1 MSAILFAYIFSI
13 YGNEYGCK
21 MIKKIDILGI
31 QLDNYTVRE
40 AIMRVEAW
48 YDNNVLNVIEMVSM
62 QMLTESESD
71 PVLKEVISSLD
82 LAVIGEKG
90 ILQAAGVDTMQRIRE
105 TEENDFSDEFLKRVE
120 RNRKSVFIIGETQG
134 AVDEFTQELREE
146 YPKLVLA
153 GAAATE
159 NCVGDLEGVINEM
172 NAATPDV
179 IISIIPSPGQEHF
192 LVEHRDK
199 INANLWYGIGG
210 FEVHRK
216 RSRIKGFFWN
226 LIHRVRLKNSIEKY
240 ES

>member
-1 MSAILFAYIFSI
+1 M
-13 YGNEYGCK
+13 
-21 MIKKIDILGI
+21 
-31 QLDNYTVRE
+31 
-40 AIMRVEAW
+40 
-48 YDNNVLNVIEMVSM
+48 
-62 QMLTESESD
+62 
-71 PVLKEVISSLD
+71 
-82 LAVIGEKG
+82 
-90 ILQAAGVDTMQRIRE
+90 
-105 TEENDFSDEFLKRVE
+105 
-120 RNRKSVFIIGETQG
+120 
-134 AVDEFTQELREE
+134 E

>member
-1 MSAILFAYIFSI
+1 MFDILFAYIFSI

-48 YDNNVLNVIEMVSM
+48 YDNNMLNVIEMVSM

-159 NCVGDLEGVINEM
+159 NCVGDLEGVINEIM
-172 NAATPDV
+172 
-179 IISIIPSPGQEHF
+179 
-192 LVEHRDK
+192 R
-199 INANLWYGIGG
+199 
-210 FEVHRK
+210 R
-216 RSRIKGFFWN
+216 RRM
-226 LIHRVRLKNSIEKY
+226 
-240 ES
+240 

>member
-1 MSAILFAYIFSI
+1 MFDILFAYIFSI

-48 YDNNVLNVIEMVSM
+48 YDNNMLNVIEMVSM
-62 QMLTESESD
+62 QMLTESETD
-71 PVLKEVISSLD
+71 PVLKEVISSLN

-90 ILQAAGVDTMQRIRE
+90 ILQAAGADTMQRIRE
-105 TEENDFSDEFLKRVE
+105 TEENDFSNEFLKRVE
-120 RNRKSVFIIGETQG
+120 RNRKSVFIIGETQA
-134 AVDEFTQELREE
+134 AVDELKQELEEE

-159 NCVGDLEGVINEM
+159 NCVGDLEGVINEL

-179 IISIIPSPGQEHF
+179 IISIIPSPKQDYF

-199 INANLWYGIGG
+199 INANVWYGIGG

-216 RSRIKGFFWN
+216 RSKIKGFFWN
-226 LIHRVRLKNSIEKY
+226 LVHRVRLKNSIEKY

>member
-1 MSAILFAYIFSI
+1 MGS
-13 YGNEYGCK
+13 
-21 MIKKIDILGI
+21 
-31 QLDNYTVRE
+31 
-40 AIMRVEAW
+40 
-48 YDNNVLNVIEMVSM
+48 EMC
-62 QMLTESESD
+62 
-71 PVLKEVISSLD
+71 
-82 LAVIGEKG
+82 
-90 ILQAAGVDTMQRIRE
+90 IR
-105 TEENDFSDEFLKRVE
+105 DR
-120 RNRKSVFIIGETQG
+120 QG

>member
-1 MSAILFAYIFSI
+1 MYHEDGSF
-13 YGNEYGCK
+13 C
-21 MIKKIDILGI
+21 DITRLKA
-31 QLDNYTVRE
+31 V
-40 AIMRVEAW
+40 
-48 YDNNVLNVIEMVSM
+48 
-62 QMLTESESD
+62 
-71 PVLKEVISSLD
+71 PVHCCI
-82 LAVIGEKG
+82 
-90 ILQAAGVDTMQRIRE
+90 
-105 TEENDFSDEFLKRVE
+105 N
-120 RNRKSVFIIGETQG
+120 
-134 AVDEFTQELREE
+134 
-146 YPKLVLA
+146 PKLVLA

>member
-1 MSAILFAYIFSI
+1 
-13 YGNEYGCK
+13 

-48 YDNNVLNVIEMVSM
+48 YDNNMLNVIEMVSM

-134 AVDEFTQELREE
+134 AVDEFTQELRE
-146 YPKLVLA
+146 
-153 GAAATE
+153 ATRNGFQGFVE